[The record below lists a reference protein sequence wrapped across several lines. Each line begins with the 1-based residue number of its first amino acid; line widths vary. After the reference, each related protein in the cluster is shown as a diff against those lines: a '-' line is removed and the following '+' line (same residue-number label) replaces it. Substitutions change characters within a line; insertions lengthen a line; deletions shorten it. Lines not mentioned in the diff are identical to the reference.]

1 MLLNWKV
8 PSTNPKPNMMP
19 AVELIV
25 IHSKP
30 IPMVFKMRSR
40 YFLMPGS
47 NEIISANYKLMCLL
61 FAAG

>member
-1 MLLNWKV
+1 
-8 PSTNPKPNMMP
+8 
-19 AVELIV
+19 LIV

-47 NEIISANYKLMCLL
+47 NVLVSVITK
-61 FAAG
+61 

>member
-47 NEIISANYKLMCLL
+47 NVLVSDITNRHAFCSQPA
-61 FAAG
+61 

>member
-47 NEIISANYKLMCLL
+47 NVLVSVITK
-61 FAAG
+61 